1 MPPVTSE
8 ADLVHALAAAL
19 GPAGDGVRLGIGDD
33 CAVLARPAG
42 DLVWTVDAHVEAVHF
57 RREWLMYEDVGFRS
71 YAAAASDV
79 VAMGASPIAVLSALT
94 LDPVVTDADVVALAR
109 GQRQASEAASAAVV
123 GGNLSR
129 GATFSVTTT
138 VLGRVLGA
146 RAVERG
152 GARPGDRLFL
162 TGPVGLAGLG
172 LRALEGGL
180 AEDPRLREVVDAFR
194 RPRVRYDLASAVS
207 RASAA
212 VDVSDGLAI
221 DAGRLASASGVAIVL
236 GAAEVLS
243 LGGPALASGAAR
255 FGVEPMLAALQ
266 GGDDYVV
273 LGAISPREPV
283 PAGLTIVGEVRAGEG
298 VFVDDGSELRR
309 VGAVGHDHFA

>member
-8 ADLVHALAAAL
+8 ADLVRALAVAL
-19 GPAGDGVRLGIGDD
+19 GPAGDSVRLGIGDD
-33 CAVLARPAG
+33 CAVLARPSG
-42 DLVWTVDAHVEAVHF
+42 DLVWTVDAHVDAVHF

-109 GQRQASEAASAAVV
+109 GQRQASEAASAPVV

-172 LRALEGGL
+172 LRALEAGL

-194 RPRVRYDLASAVS
+194 RPRVRYDLAAAVS
-207 RASAA
+207 HASAA

-266 GGDDYVV
+266 GGEDYVV

-283 PAGLTIVGEVRAGEG
+283 PPGLTIVGEVRAGEG
-298 VFVDDGSELRR
+298 VFVDHGSELRR

>member
-8 ADLVHALAAAL
+8 AALVHALAAAL

-33 CAVLARPAG
+33 CAVLARPSG
-42 DLVWTVDAHVEAVHF
+42 DLVWTVDAHVDAVHF
-57 RREWLMYEDVGFRS
+57 RRTWLMYEDVGFRS

-79 VAMGASPIAVLSALT
+79 VAMGALPIAALSALT
-94 LDPVVTDADVVALAR
+94 LDPAVSDDDVVALAR
-109 GQRQASEAASAAVV
+109 GQRQASALASAPVV

-152 GARPGDRLFL
+152 GARPGDRVFL

-180 AEDPRLREVVDAFR
+180 SEDSRLRDVVDAFR
-194 RPRVRYDLASAVS
+194 RPRVRYDLAAAIS

-221 DAGRLASASGVAIVL
+221 DAGRLAAASGVSVVFRAADVL
-236 GAAEVLS
+236 A
-243 LGGPALASGAAR
+243 LGGPPLLSGAAR
-255 FGVEPMLAALQ
+255 FGVDPLACALR
-266 GGDDYVV
+266 GGEDYVV
-273 LGAISPREPV
+273 LGTLPPGEPSHTGLV
-283 PAGLTIVGEVRAGEG
+283 PVGEVRAGEG
-298 VFVDDGSELRR
+298 VFVDRGGELER
-309 VGAVGHDHFA
+309 VDAVGHDHFA

>member
-8 ADLVHALAAAL
+8 ADLVRALAAAL

-33 CAVLARPAG
+33 CAVLARPPG
-42 DLVWTVDAHVEAVHF
+42 ELVWTVDAHVDAVHF
-57 RREWLMYEDVGFRS
+57 RRTWLMYEDVGFRS

-79 VAMGASPIAVLSALT
+79 VAMGALPVAALSALT
-94 LDPVVTDADVVALAR
+94 LDPSVSDDDVVALAR
-109 GQRQASEAASAAVV
+109 GQRQASEVAAAPVV

-138 VLGRVLGA
+138 VLGRVLGP
-146 RAVERG
+146 RAVERS

-172 LRALEGGL
+172 LRALEAGL
-180 AEDPRLREVVDAFR
+180 AEDPVLRDGVDAFR

-207 RASAA
+207 RASSA

-221 DAGRLASASGVAIVL
+221 DAGRLAAASGVSVVFREADVL
-236 GAAEVLS
+236 A
-243 LGGPALASGAAR
+243 LGGPALLAGAAR
-255 FGVEPMLAALQ
+255 FGLDPLVCALR
-266 GGDDYVV
+266 GGEDYVV
-273 LGAISPREPV
+273 LGTLPPDEPAH
-283 PAGLTIVGEVRAGEG
+283 AGLVLVGEVRSGEG
-298 VFVDDGSELRR
+298 VLVERGGEIER

>member
-8 ADLVHALAAAL
+8 AALVHALAAAL

-33 CAVLARPAG
+33 CAVLARPSG
-42 DLVWTVDAHVEAVHF
+42 DLVWTVDAHVDAVHF
-57 RREWLMYEDVGFRS
+57 RRTWLMYEDVGFRS

-79 VAMGASPIAVLSALT
+79 VAMGALPIAALSALT
-94 LDPVVTDADVVALAR
+94 LDPAVSDDDVVALAR
-109 GQRQASEAASAAVV
+109 GQRQASELASAPVV

-180 AEDPRLREVVDAFR
+180 SEDSRLRDVVDAFR
-194 RPRVRYDLASAVS
+194 RPRVRYDLAAAVS
-207 RASAA
+207 RASSA

-221 DAGRLASASGVAIVL
+221 DAGRLAAASGVSIVFR
-236 GAAEVLS
+236 AADVLA
-243 LGGPALASGAAR
+243 LGGLPLLSGAAR
-255 FGVEPMLAALQ
+255 FGVDPLACALR
-266 GGDDYVV
+266 GGEDYVV
-273 LGAISPREPV
+273 LGTLPPGEPSPT
-283 PAGLTIVGEVRAGEG
+283 GLVLVGEVRAGEG
-298 VFVDDGSELRR
+298 VFVDRGGELDR
-309 VGAVGHDHFA
+309 VDAVGHDHFA